1 MHWNTFSAHTSVESS
16 AAGVGSVVV
25 SRPSRAFSK
34 RTGLFFSA
42 GLAFG
47 LSSLYSAAILADST
61 SSTPAADRYAVASV
75 KPSDTSLPALT
86 SVSDLGERRSAPVV
100 KAKQAFNTSQVD
112 RIRMRVWGSND
123 LSGEYAIDPD
133 NSMSIPRL
141 GRIEV
146 GGMSMAELEVMLARK
161 LSSIM
166 RTDVTVAIEVAN
178 FRPYY
183 IMGHVAEPGAIEWRP
198 GLKVIQAISLARG
211 VLRTETAQAVSGTTG
226 QQSRTQLT
234 FALAQLARLKA
245 EREGGEVVA
254 SKERIAHLIST
265 VPETNRLTLTNLMN
279 RQNDMLEEQRQIM
292 DAQLVGFRRER
303 ETAERELDALKSQ
316 EQFVRAQVDITRA
329 QLSGLEELKEKK
341 LVANARF
348 LEQKS
353 DLMQI
358 EVRYAEIKSQLE
370 RAQARLTTI
379 DQQIVIVPQQ
389 RRAELSERIDTLERE
404 VAQLELV
411 SGVTD
416 SAQDDQNNVLKLT
429 YHISRESAA
438 GVQTIPATVFT
449 EILPGDVLIV
459 SDGSNRVDSVS
470 NTLDSQPHLPLR
482 DGSEKDANAGDA
494 QRLIEDAAIDPSQM
508 LRRAS
513 DMRR

>member
-1 MHWNTFSAHTSVESS
+1 M
-16 AAGVGSVVV
+16 VV
-25 SRPSRAFSK
+25 SRPTRAFSK
-34 RTGLFFSA
+34 RTGLLSA
-42 GLAFG
+42 IIALG
-47 LSSLYSAAILADST
+47 LSSLYSATILADST

-86 SVSDLGERRSAPVV
+86 SASDLGERRSAPVV
-100 KAKQAFNTSQVD
+100 KAKQAFSTSQVE
-112 RIRMRVWGSND
+112 RIRMRVWGSTD

-211 VLRTETAQAVSGTTG
+211 VLRTEAAQAVSGTSG

-265 VPETNRLTLTNLMN
+265 VPETNRLTLANLMN
-279 RQNDMLEEQRQIM
+279 RQNDMLTEQRQIM

-303 ETAERELDALKSQ
+303 ETAERELEAVRSQ
-316 EQFVRAQVDITRA
+316 EQIVRAQVDITRT
-329 QLSGLEELKEKK
+329 QLVGLEELKAKK

-411 SGVTD
+411 SSVPD
-416 SAQDDQNNVLKLT
+416 AQDDQNNVLKLT
-429 YHISRESAA
+429 YHISRESEA

-459 SDGSNRVDSVS
+459 SDGSSRVGTVS
-470 NTLDSQPHLPLR
+470 DTLDSQPRSPLH
-482 DGSEKDANAGDA
+482 DGNEKDARAQDA

-513 DMRR
+513 DTRR